1 MILFDLSL
9 ELDEIIQNNKLVYWF
24 HFLQTQVGN
33 DARYILIGTK
43 SDVLQNKLSNSFLG
57 VDPKKLNERFNEINQ
72 SKKKKKIN
80 LIYFYFFLS
89 LTVILKILEENKI
102 TLKFHKFNLN
112 EKNLI
117 FLPLNNRELDLKKSG
132 ILTIETILKQEYDN
146 VEVGV
151 STNLKHKMV
160 YDEINILKKDEVFI
174 SVPKL
179 KEIFSLKD
187 NCDEIIDEIE
197 KILVDLHRL
206 GVIIYFENDT
216 FRDTIISD
224 PIWFNHVFKTIIDY
238 GRKKVQI
245 IFEELYY
252 ILSEKEKEK
261 NFSFSKN
268 KNNTLNVLNK
278 MLMDIKGKEN
288 INMSIDELWNEQS
301 KNSNI
306 KVDKISFNGLLK
318 NLLLLQKSL
327 IKEGKEEVLNEIKD
341 VEQNL
346 DITQSIHTINK
357 FSLHEDI
364 LLKILN
370 LKFLGKRNLENR
382 KFLLNILVKF
392 NLILPKNKII
402 FLEDNQ
408 RYMIPFLFPET
419 KPKKI
424 ILNGSK
430 KIDEFERNFHWKV
443 IYFLPFKPSSV
454 WKMLFLRI
462 RKCCLID
469 EKKQKIL
476 DEIYWI
482 NGLIFHYENEMKDS
496 NLIELNIVPS
506 ENKNN
511 KEEHLMQLSL
521 KVNEN
526 PKKLFETM
534 MFEIKEFISHWIV
547 TDITNKIKFVT
558 KKRSIEIDEPTN
570 LISLVKN
577 NQEKSFQCICSFCGQ
592 DITFKKSTK
601 NCELC
606 GSKDFLVEN
615 QFAILK
621 AVGKGGFGRI
631 FKAFHIVSECFVAIK
646 ERINDNR

>member
-1 MILFDLSL
+1 M
-9 ELDEIIQNNKLVYWF
+9 
-24 HFLQTQVGN
+24 
-33 DARYILIGTK
+33 
-43 SDVLQNKLSNSFLG
+43 
-57 VDPKKLNERFNEINQ
+57 
-72 SKKKKKIN
+72 
-80 LIYFYFFLS
+80 IYFYFFLS